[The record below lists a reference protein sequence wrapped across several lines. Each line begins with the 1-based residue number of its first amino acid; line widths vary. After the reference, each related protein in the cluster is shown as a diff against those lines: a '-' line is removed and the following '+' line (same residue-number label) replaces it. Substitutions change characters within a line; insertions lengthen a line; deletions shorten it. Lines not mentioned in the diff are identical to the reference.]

1 MLMHQ
6 GARIIYCHLRI
17 WGCNTNSC
25 SFSKPYWFPI
35 FSRLWWPLLHHQKRW
50 WLTFFSPSRTFRFL
64 KITDRQLFF
73 DVWSPA
79 YMTCG
84 LRTCLLRAYNFHDSN
99 YLRPEQCFQNEIVDN
114 GPDSMLLWVTLCQR
128 TVWLI
133 MQHGTALL
141 DNMNGASRVPIPMP
155 SGW

>member
-1 MLMHQ
+1 MMTPPTSPKK
-6 GARIIYCHLRI
+6 AMANI
-17 WGCNTNSC
+17 
-25 SFSKPYWFPI
+25 FP
-35 FSRLWWPLLHHQKRW
+35 
-50 WLTFFSPSRTFRFL
+50 PSRTFRFL

-114 GPDSMLLWVTLCQR
+114 GPDSMLLWVTLCQCM
-128 TVWLI
+128 VWPI

-155 SGW
+155 SG